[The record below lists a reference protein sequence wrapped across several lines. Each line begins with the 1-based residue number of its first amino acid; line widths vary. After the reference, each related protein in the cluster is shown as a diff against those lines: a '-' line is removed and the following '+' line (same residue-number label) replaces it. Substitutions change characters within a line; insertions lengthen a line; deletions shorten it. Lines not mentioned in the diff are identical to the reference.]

1 MLGADLQQITLLI
14 LLLGFLYVSIC
25 SFSMG
30 VFLSNIMLWFRD
42 TFISQNT
49 IFLIIFLVSGITFP
63 IELLP
68 KFLRV
73 ISNFI
78 PLTYS
83 IKAIRTLYLETQTS
97 MINLSF
103 IQGLLLSIL
112 YFLIGILVY
121 NKVEKK
127 IVSDVSY

>member
-1 MLGADLQQITLLI
+1 
-14 LLLGFLYVSIC
+14 
-25 SFSMG
+25 
-30 VFLSNIMLWFRD
+30 MLWFRD

-112 YFLIGILVY
+112 YFLIGFWYII
-121 NKVEKK
+121 VEKK
-127 IVSDVSY
+127 L